1 MTGAFMSYACVYSR
15 ACYGMS
21 APLISVEV
29 HLSSGLPNFSIVGL
43 PEKALK
49 ESKDRVRSAILNSH
63 FDFPMQR
70 ITVNL
75 APADLPKQ
83 GGRFDLAI
91 ALGILVASQQVKATD
106 LPDYEF
112 AGELALDGHLRPIKA
127 ALPFAIATQQA
138 KRKLIV
144 ALENS
149 DEVKLAR
156 NLPAF
161 SAQSLL
167 EVCAHLQ
174 NHSLLPSILSDVSA
188 AAFIPQKDL
197 SEVKGQVQGKRA
209 LEIAALGNHSILFYG
224 PPGTGKTMLAQRL
237 MSIMP
242 ELNEAEALEVAA
254 IYSLSRGK
262 FEASQWRQRPFR
274 SPHHSASSV
283 AMVGGGRPVQPGE
296 ISLAHHGVLF
306 LDEFPEFNRS
316 VLEALREPLEAG
328 LITISRANSQAQYPA
343 QFQLIAAMNPCP
355 CGYFGDRQRKCQCS
369 FEQIKKYETKVS
381 GPLLDRIDL
390 HVVMPRISSS
400 QLYDNEITE
409 PSSVVRQR
417 VMAARQ
423 ESLSPELIA
432 ESQQFLAATAE
443 KLQLSMRAQGRILR
457 VARTIA
463 RLERSA
469 YIESNH
475 IAEAFSFRKPD
486 KIGYT

>member
-1 MTGAFMSYACVYSR
+1 MSYACVYSR

-21 APLISVEV
+21 APLVSVEV
-29 HLSSGLPNFSIVGL
+29 HLSAGLPNFSIVGL

-49 ESKDRVRSAILNSH
+49 ESKDRVRSAILSSN

-91 ALGILVASQQVKATD
+91 ALGILIASHQVKTKE
-106 LPDYEF
+106 LSDYEF
-112 AGELALDGHLRPIKA
+112 AAELALDGHLRPIKA
-127 ALPFAIATQQA
+127 ALPFAIATHAA

-144 ALENS
+144 ALDNS

-161 SAQSLL
+161 SAKSLL

-174 NHSLLPSILSDVSA
+174 NETVLPAIIGDISA
-188 AAFIPQKDL
+188 VLIKEKKDL
-197 SEVKGQVQGKRA
+197 SEVKGQIQGKRA
-209 LEIAALGNHSILFYG
+209 LEIAAVGNHSILFYG

-242 ELNEAEALEVAA
+242 ELNEEQALEVAA
-254 IYSLSRGK
+254 IYSLTQGK
-262 FEASQWRQRPFR
+262 FSASQWRQRPFR
-274 SPHHSASSV
+274 APHHSASSV

-296 ISLAHHGVLF
+296 ISLAHQGVLF

-355 CGYFGDRQRKCQCS
+355 CGYFGDRQKKCQCS
-369 FEQIKKYETKVS
+369 FEQIKKYESKVS

-390 HVVMPRISSS
+390 HVAMPRIANS
-400 QLYDNEITE
+400 QLYEDVVIE
-409 PSSVVRQR
+409 SSAAVRERVV
-417 VMAARQ
+417 AARHEPQ
-423 ESLSPELIA
+423 VTELKA
-432 ESQQFLAATAE
+432 EAQDFLVASAE

-463 RLERSA
+463 RLEKSA
-469 YIESNH
+469 RVETAH

-486 KIGYT
+486 KVSYT

>member
-1 MTGAFMSYACVYSR
+1 
-15 ACYGMS
+15 MS

-29 HLSSGLPNFSIVGL
+29 HLSAGLPNFSIVGL

-49 ESKDRVRSAILNSH
+49 ESKDRVRSAILNSN

-91 ALGILVASQQVKATD
+91 ALGILIASQQVKTKVLAE
-106 LPDYEF
+106 YEF
-112 AGELALDGHLRPIKA
+112 AAELALDGHLRSIKA
-127 ALPFAIATQQA
+127 ALPFAIATQAA
-138 KRKLIV
+138 KRKLII
-144 ALENS
+144 AIENS

-156 NLPAF
+156 HLPAF
-161 SAQSLL
+161 SAQTLL

-174 NHSLLPSILSDVSA
+174 NETTLPNIIGDISVTALHDK
-188 AAFIPQKDL
+188 KDL
-197 SEVKGQVQGKRA
+197 NEVKGQVQGKRA
-209 LEIAALGNHSILFYG
+209 LEIAAVGNHSILFYG

-242 ELNEAEALEVAA
+242 ELNEEQALEVAA

-262 FEASQWRQRPFR
+262 FDASQWQQRPFR
-274 SPHHSASSV
+274 APHHSASTA

-306 LDEFPEFNRS
+306 LDEFPEFNRA

-328 LITISRANSQAQYPA
+328 SISVARANSRENYPA
-343 QFQLIAAMNPCP
+343 RFQLIAAMNPCP
-355 CGYFGDRQRKCQCS
+355 CGYFGDRLKKCQCS
-369 FEQIKKYETKVS
+369 FEQIKKYESKVS

-390 HVVMPRISSS
+390 HVAMPRIANS
-400 QLYDNEITE
+400 QLYEDLAVE
-409 PSSVVRQR
+409 SSAMVRER
-417 VMAARQ
+417 VVMATREPAVT
-423 ESLSPELIA
+423 ELKREA
-432 ESQQFLAATAE
+432 QDFLVASAE
-443 KLQLSMRAQGRILR
+443 KLQLSMRAQARILR

-463 RLERSA
+463 RLEKSPRA
-469 YIESNH
+469 EVTH
-475 IAEAFSFRKPD
+475 VAEAFSFRKPD
-486 KIGYT
+486 KVSYT